1 MPAVSVL
8 DMKLDR
14 SFDVFDADR
23 DGRLRKSDVTGLSDK
38 LAESLGVAPDAVAG
52 LRGSL
57 EDLWDAVFQKMD
69 RDGDGGVDRLEFR
82 AAFRAR
88 IVTDQNRIWD
98 RIRSMS
104 NAWTEL
110 GDRDGDGMLSREEY
124 TDLLH
129 GMFRLPRETF
139 EEAFNGLDSDGDGQ
153 LSRDEISRA
162 MKEYYTSE
170 DHTARGNH
178 FFGRL

>member
-1 MPAVSVL
+1 MSVL
-8 DMKLDR
+8 DIKLER
-14 SFDVFDADR
+14 AFDVFDSDR
-23 DGRLRKSDVTGLSDK
+23 DGRLEKSDVIGLSDK
-38 LAESLGVAPDAVAG
+38 LAESLGYAPDAVAG
-52 LRGSL
+52 LRDSL
-57 EDLWDAVFQKMD
+57 AQLWDTVFEKMD
-69 RDGDGGVDRLEFR
+69 KDHDGGVDRQEFR
-82 AAFRAR
+82 SAFRAR

-98 RIRSMS
+98 RIRTMS

-124 TDLLH
+124 TSLLH

-139 EEAFNGLDSDGDGQ
+139 EEAFNRLDVDGDGQ
-153 LSRDEISRA
+153 LSRDEISSA

-170 DHTARGNH
+170 NHAARGNQ

>member
-1 MPAVSVL
+1 MSVL
-8 DMKLDR
+8 DIKLER
-14 SFDVFDADR
+14 AFDVFDSDR
-23 DGRLRKSDVTGLSDK
+23 DGRLQKSDVIGLSDR
-38 LAESLGVAPDAVAG
+38 LAESRGFAPDAVG
-52 LRGSL
+52 TLRDSL
-57 EDLWDAVFQKMD
+57 ADLWDTVFHQMD
-69 RDGDGGVDRLEFR
+69 KNDDGAVDRQEFR

-88 IVTDQNRIWD
+88 IVTDQNRIWE
-98 RIRSMS
+98 RIRNMS

-139 EEAFNGLDSDGDGQ
+139 DEAFNQLDLDGDGQ
-153 LSRDEISRA
+153 LSRDEISSA

-170 DHTARGNH
+170 NYAARGNQ

>member
-1 MPAVSVL
+1 MSVL
-8 DMKLDR
+8 DLKLER
-14 SFDVFDADR
+14 AFDVFDSDP
-23 DGRLRKSDVTGLSDK
+23 DGRLEKSDVIGVSDR
-38 LAESLGVAPDAVAG
+38 LAESLGCAPDAVDR
-52 LRGSL
+52 LRDSL
-57 EDLWDAVFQKMD
+57 ADLWDTVFQKMD
-69 RDGDGGVDRLEFR
+69 KNDDGVVDRQEFR

-88 IVTDQNRIWD
+88 IVTDQNRIWE
-98 RIRSMS
+98 RIRNMS

-124 TDLLH
+124 TSLLH

-139 EEAFNGLDSDGDGQ
+139 DEAFDRLDVNGDGQ
-153 LSRDEISRA
+153 LSRDEISSA

-170 DHTARGNH
+170 NHTARGNQ

>member
-1 MPAVSVL
+1 MSVL

-23 DGRLRKSDVTGLSDK
+23 DGRLEKADVIGLSDK

-52 LRGSL
+52 LRDSL
-57 EDLWDAVFQKMD
+57 ADLWDTVFERMD
-69 RDGDGGVDRLEFR
+69 RNGDGGVDRQEFR
-82 AAFRAR
+82 ASFRAR
-88 IVTDQNRIWD
+88 IVSDQNRIWE
-98 RIRSMS
+98 RIRNMS

-110 GDRDGDGMLSREEY
+110 GDRDGDGMLSKEEY
-124 TDLLH
+124 TSLLH
-129 GMFRLPRETF
+129 GMFRLPRQTCD
-139 EEAFNGLDSDGDGQ
+139 EAFDQLDSDGDGQ
-153 LSRDEISRA
+153 LSRDEISSA

-170 DHTARGNH
+170 NYAARGNQ

>member
-1 MPAVSVL
+1 
-8 DMKLDR
+8 
-14 SFDVFDADR
+14 
-23 DGRLRKSDVTGLSDK
+23 GL
-38 LAESLGVAPDAVAG
+38 APDAVAG

-57 EDLWDAVFQKMD
+57 ADLWDTVFQKMD
-69 RDGDGGVDRLEFR
+69 RNDDGGVDRQEFR
-82 AAFRAR
+82 TSFRAR
-88 IVTDQNRIWD
+88 IVTDQNRIWE

-124 TDLLH
+124 TSLLH
-129 GMFRLPRETF
+129 GMFRLPRETCD
-139 EEAFNGLDSDGDGQ
+139 EAFNRLDVDGDGQ
-153 LSRDEISRA
+153 LSRDEISSA

-170 DHTARGNH
+170 NYEARGNQ